1 MLLRHDILTHRRLAD
16 VYRYLVMVGNVAQS
30 GAENVYLL
38 FVLLEFLF
46 LLYVLVVLLDKNS
59 HDAQPKI
66 SRVTPAKPMTPSFG
80 CQVAGVF
87 EGDEIVSV
95 NGEPAA
101 SPDAQGPRVLGLLQ
115 MEWQRQIATC

>member
-66 SRVTPAKPMTPSFG
+66 SRVTPAKPMTPGFG
-80 CQVAGVF
+80 CQVATRLWVPGGWCLRGRRDSF
-87 EGDEIVSV
+87 C
-95 NGEPAA
+95 
-101 SPDAQGPRVLGLLQ
+101 
-115 MEWQRQIATC
+115 EW